1 MFFYIK
7 ANYFS
12 THFLQKTHN
21 YVSQKKKSIYLL
33 VSFTF
38 LFLLQNACTKNE
50 ITAPQNLTIDD
61 ILQVPSSFP
70 PPLFPDENEFT
81 VARWQ
86 LGKKLFYDPIL
97 SRDSSI
103 SCASCHLPSYAFSD
117 TTAFSSGVE
126 NAAGTRNSPSLA
138 NVAYHPYFTREGG
151 VPTLEMQILI
161 PIQEHNEFDFNI
173 VPLSEKLQANEK
185 YQTMAMQAYEQAAT
199 PFVITRALSTFESSL
214 LSGNSDYDK
223 FAFQNETDALNE
235 QEKMGMNLFFGEK
248 TNCSHCHSG
257 FNFTNYAFE
266 NNGLYENYEDVG
278 RFRLTGNEEDM
289 ALFKV
294 PSLRNIL
301 LTAPYMHDGSM
312 KDLKTVVEHYVSGG
326 ENHIHKNEILQ
337 PLDLT
342 DEEQAAIIAF
352 LESLTD
358 YDFINNKLF
367 AP

>member
-1 MFFYIK
+1 M
-7 ANYFS
+7 
-12 THFLQKTHN
+12 T
-21 YVSQKKKSIYLL
+21 V
-33 VSFTF
+33 
-38 LFLLQNACTKNE
+38 E
-50 ITAPQNLTIDD
+50 D
-61 ILQVPSSFP
+61 ILQIPSGFP
-70 PPLFPDENEFT
+70 PPLFPDENNFT

-97 SRDSSI
+97 SRDSSL
-103 SCASCHLPSYAFSD
+103 SCASCHLPNYAFSD

-173 VPLSEKLQANEK
+173 VLISEKLQADET
-185 YQTMAMQAYEQAAT
+185 YQQMAMEAYEQAAT
-199 PFVITRALSTFESSL
+199 PFVITRALSTFERSL
-214 LSGNSDYDK
+214 LSGNSRYDK
-223 FAFQNETDALNE
+223 FAFQNQENALNE
-235 QEKMGMNLFFGEK
+235 IEKMGMNLFFSEK

-257 FNFTNYAFE
+257 FNFTDYAFE

-278 RFRLTGNEEDM
+278 RFRLTGNEDDI
-289 ALFKV
+289 ALFKT
-294 PSLRNIL
+294 PSLRNIS

-312 KDLKTVVEHYVSGG
+312 SDLKTVVEHYVSGG
-326 ENHIHKNEILQ
+326 KNHVHKNEILQ

-342 DEEQAAIIAF
+342 IAEQEAIIAF

-358 YDFINNKLF
+358 NNFINNKNF
-367 AP
+367 MP